1 MIRMRRPLLVLALL
15 ALAACSRGGVP
26 RERLQAW
33 VGRPA
38 AELVQAWGTP
48 TREVPDG
55 TGRVLIY
62 EEMERAPSLEFGRQV
77 TNRQAGGYQA
87 AQEVN
92 ESLRGPEVYARSYL
106 FWVDP
111 AGTIV
116 RSDVRRP

>member
-1 MIRMRRPLLVLALL
+1 MRRPVAALALL
-15 ALAACSRGGVP
+15 ALAACARGVP
-26 RERLQAW
+26 REQLQAW

-38 AELVQAWGTP
+38 ADLVQAWGTP
-48 TREVPDG
+48 TREVADG
-55 TGRVLIY
+55 TARVLIY

-77 TNRQAGGYQA
+77 TNRQVGGYQA

-92 ESLRGPEVYARSYL
+92 EALRGPEVYARSYL

-111 AGTIV
+111 AGTII